1 MVSPSLD
8 VQGRQVHSKALVSP
22 LEQMIGQLVRHD
34 VVKVLARLA
43 CESNEESVKASRS
56 VNKLGVEEL
65 IGKWDG
71 AHSPSLNGS
80 FLDQAETIGCQ
91 DRFLTSY

>member
-43 CESNEESVKASRS
+43 GKSNKESVKASRS

-65 IGKWDG
+65 IGKWDC
-71 AHSPSLNGS
+71 ANSSPLDGS
-80 FLDQAETIGCQ
+80 FLDQAGN
-91 DRFLTSY
+91 DRMSG